1 MARFAATQT
10 NGPTP
15 KPGWPKGTRAKVTV
29 PDVVRMK
36 AAGRRISMLT
46 AYDASFARILDE
58 CGVDILLVGDS
69 LGMVVQGLDS
79 TLPVTMDE
87 MIYHTRTVT
96 RGSRYALVVGDM
108 PFLSY
113 QVSVQEAVA
122 NAGRLVKEG
131 GAEAV
136 KLEGG
141 LTMARTIE
149 AIATVDIPVMGHIG
163 LTPQS
168 VHRMGGFRVQ
178 GRRHGKGPGN
188 RERLLDDARA
198 VEAAGAFA
206 IVLEGIPLDLAE
218 EITRELTIPTIGI
231 GAGASCDGQVLVIH
245 DLLGLSERTPK
256 FARRF
261 ADLRA
266 ETARAVCSY
275 IDAVSAG
282 TFPSDAE
289 SYHSIA
295 PVAQTEKNQ
304 RRGENGVNQSTVRA

>member
-1 MARFAATQT
+1 
-10 NGPTP
+10 
-15 KPGWPKGTRAKVTV
+15 
-29 PDVVRMK
+29 
-36 AAGRRISMLT
+36 
-46 AYDASFARILDE
+46 
-58 CGVDILLVGDS
+58 LLVGDS

-79 TLPVTMDE
+79 TLPVTLEE
-87 MIYHTRTVT
+87 MVYHTRTVA
-96 RGSRYALVVGDM
+96 RGTRYALVVGDM

-113 QVSVQEAVA
+113 QVSAQEAVA

-131 GAEAV
+131 AAQAV

-141 LTMARTIE
+141 ITMARTIE

-206 IVLEGIPLDLAE
+206 LVLEGIPLDLAE
-218 EITRELTIPTIGI
+218 EITAELTIPTIGI
-231 GAGASCDGQVLVIH
+231 GAGAHCDGQVLVMH

-261 ADLRA
+261 TDLRA
-266 ETARAVCSY
+266 EIVRAVRSY
-275 IDAVSAG
+275 IDEVSAG

-289 SYHSIA
+289 SYHAIT
-295 PVAQTEKNQ
+295 PVAQKGKSEEHGQ
-304 RRGENGVNQSTVRA
+304 NGVHPTRARA

>member
-1 MARFAATQT
+1 MARCAATPT
-10 NGPTP
+10 NGSAHKAAASPAS
-15 KPGWPKGTRAKVTV
+15 RAKMTV
-29 PDVVRMK
+29 PDVVRTK

-69 LGMVVQGLDS
+69 LGMVIQGLDS
-79 TLPVTMDE
+79 TLPVTLDE
-87 MIYHTRTVT
+87 MVYHTRMVT
-96 RGSRYALVVGDM
+96 RGSHYALVVGDM

-113 QVSVQEAVA
+113 QVSVSEAVA

-141 LTMARTIE
+141 LTMARTVE
-149 AIATVDIPVMGHIG
+149 AITTIDIPVMGHIG

-198 VEAAGAFA
+198 IEAAGAFA
-206 IVLEGIPLDLAE
+206 VVLEGIPLDLAE
-218 EITRELTIPTIGI
+218 EITAAVAIPTIGI
-231 GAGASCDGQVLVIH
+231 GAGPGCNGQVLVMH
-245 DLLGLSERTPK
+245 DLLGFSERTPK

-266 ETARAVCSY
+266 EISRAVRTY
-275 IDAVSAG
+275 IEEVGAG

-289 SYHSIA
+289 SYHSIE
-295 PVAQTEKNQ
+295 PVSRSAKKEQ
-304 RRGENGVNQSTVRA
+304 RGHNGVQPSRARA